1 MHEYFKS
8 NTIYTEVLPNYIYQ
22 LKEQLRKQKVIR
34 EKTTKMA
41 SRYKCFSK
49 NLFLLNDKDDTK
61 I

>member
-8 NTIYTEVLPNYIYQ
+8 NTICTEVLTNYIYQ
-22 LKEQLRKQKVIR
+22 LKEQLRKQKVI
-34 EKTTKMA
+34 KTTKMA

-49 NLFLLNDKDDTK
+49 KLFLLNDKDDTK